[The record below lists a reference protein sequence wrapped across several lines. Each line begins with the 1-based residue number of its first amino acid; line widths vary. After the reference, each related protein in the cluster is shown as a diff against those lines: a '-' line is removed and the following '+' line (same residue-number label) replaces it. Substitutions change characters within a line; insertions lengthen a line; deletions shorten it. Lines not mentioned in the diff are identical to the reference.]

1 MKPIFPLFLIF
12 SVFFSFYGNASINAL
27 ENKTEKYLEK
37 RIESHDKRYSSFLLV
52 LELLQEHDA
61 KILVETGT
69 ARNGNLN
76 FVGDGGSTI
85 IFGDWAAHHRAKL
98 YSIDQD
104 LSAIKNAKNAT
115 KLYDKYIDFV
125 VGDSIAI
132 LENFNQEIDFLYL
145 DSFEYECE
153 NPNPSQEH
161 HLKEIVTA
169 YPFLHQNSIVMLDD
183 CDLPSGGQ
191 GKFVIDFLLSNG
203 WKIIHEGYQTILIQK
218 NDLKY
223 THDDFLRRG

>member
-12 SVFFSFYGNASINAL
+12 SVLLSFYGNASTNSL

-37 RIESHDKRYSSFLLV
+37 RMVSTDKRYSSFLLI
-52 LELLQEHDA
+52 LELLKEHDA

-85 IFGDWAAHHRAKL
+85 IFGDWATHHRAKL
-98 YSIDQD
+98 YSIDHD
-104 LSAIKNAKNAT
+104 LSAIKNAKDAT
-115 KLYDKYIDFV
+115 KPYAKYIDFV
-125 VGDSIAI
+125 VGDSIAV

-145 DSFEYECE
+145 DSFEYECDH
-153 NPNPSQEH
+153 PNPSQEH

-183 CDLPSGGQ
+183 CDLPFGGQ
-191 GKFVIDFLLSNG
+191 GKFVVDFLLSND
-203 WKIIHEGYQTILIQK
+203 WKIIHEGYQTILVHK
-218 NDLKY
+218 NNSKY
-223 THDDFLRRG
+223 THAGSIDEI